1 MKVKKIFF
9 SFVFMFVL
17 SFCLISCK
25 QKNDSF
31 DIVFQISENDIYK
44 TINTQA
50 GKIDK
55 PDDPQ
60 KDGYVFVGWSTDIE
74 GTHVFNFEKDYVS
87 SKITLYAKWEKILT
101 CAEATQLCAEPGYNS
116 KKRLYVRGT
125 ILQISNP
132 TYGEMTIE
140 DETGSLY
147 VYGTYSSDGVKRYS
161 ELEEKPYAGDE
172 VLLYGIL
179 ENFNGSAELKS
190 AWIKDFVHHEEV
202 FNEADYTQMSIDAA
216 REIKTG
222 EKVIISGVVA
232 RITYANGRIPSGF
245 YLVDE
250 TNSIYVYDSQIAPRV
265 EIGNKIKIAAS
276 KDFWIL
282 DTEMENASKFGYEG
296 CCQVTKVHLL
306 SNDEGKN
313 DFDKSWIKASTVKK
327 IMNTPVTENI
337 TTTIFKVNALV
348 KKAEGTGFINYYF
361 NDIDGITGSYTYT
374 QCNGGDFA
382 WLDEFDG
389 KICTVYLSAINAKSS
404 ASGCS
409 WRFIPI
415 EVKDEG
421 YTFDSKNACEFAIE
435 YFGVDQFLTSYMS
448 DPSLELITT
457 VSSSLLGLT
466 DIRLSYIS
474 SDPSK
479 IAFVEEN
486 NKLIMHAL
494 LEGKVTIT
502 IKASYMSYEFSK
514 DIEVVYSAVEIPN
527 TITVKEA
534 IDSDALTDGGTDVIV
549 RGIVGPSL
557 VNRDGFY
564 LIDSTGVIA
573 ITTSKDVLAKVN
585 LGNEVILQGK
595 RTLFGHEGN
604 YYGQSVILDCNL
616 IVNLY
621 GSNEYSRETFDDT
634 KTLED
639 LLSMSTAEDH
649 TTQVYVLDVT
659 IEVVEQDRFSN
670 IYLVSTTDAEKK
682 MQLYTSSASQYN
694 WLKKYAGETI
704 RIELALCNWNK
715 KNPFKGCV
723 LSVENAD
730 GVFEYNIL
738 NFPK

>member
-9 SFVFMFVL
+9 SFVFMFIL

-337 TTTIFKVNALV
+337 TTTVFKVNALV

-494 LEGKVTIT
+494 SEGKVTIT